1 MDNGI
6 SSAVMQA
13 KATDSYLPFFLLREE
28 QKLGVRGYSILC
40 VAVYVSGIKF

>member
-6 SSAVMQA
+6 SSAVFQA
-13 KATDSYLPFFLLREE
+13 NVTDSYPFFLLREE
-28 QKLGVRGYSILC
+28 QILGVRGCSILC